1 MHITK
6 VSIHLNNLMDWTLFA
21 LRVGLATAAGLII
34 GLEREIQGKEAGLK
48 TNALVSLGAAIFIL
62 MSLEFEGD
70 KYVDITRV
78 LGQIVVGIGFIG
90 AGTILEKER
99 KVKGLTTA
107 ATIWCSAGTGCL
119 AGFGM
124 YTELAIVSGIIL
136 TINLIFG
143 YIKHKMKK
151 KAKKEDEKNSD

>member
-1 MHITK
+1 M
-6 VSIHLNNLMDWTLFA
+6 NWELFA
-21 LRVGLATAAGLII
+21 LRATLATIAGLII

-48 TNALVSLGAAIFIL
+48 TNALVALGSALFIL
-62 MSLEFEGD
+62 MSLDFEGD

-90 AGTILEKER
+90 AGTILEKQR

-107 ATIWCSAGTGCL
+107 ATVWCSAASGCL

-124 YTELAIVSGIIL
+124 YTELGIVSGIIL
-136 TINLIFG
+136 IINLVFG
-143 YIKHKMKK
+143 YIEHKMKK
-151 KAKKEDEKNSD
+151 KAKEEENDEEEDD

>member
-1 MHITK
+1 
-6 VSIHLNNLMDWTLFA
+6 MDWTLFA
-21 LRVGLATAAGLII
+21 LRVCLATVAGLII

-48 TNALVSLGAAIFIL
+48 TNALVSLGAAIFVL

-90 AGTILEKER
+90 AGTILQKGA

-107 ATIWCSAGTGCL
+107 ATIWCSAGAGCL
-119 AGFGM
+119 AGFGL
-124 YTELAIVSGIIL
+124 YTELAIIAGIIL
-136 TINLIFG
+136 TINLVFG
-143 YIKHKMKK
+143 YIEHKMIKK
-151 KAKKEDEKNSD
+151 KKKENQD

>member
-1 MHITK
+1 M
-6 VSIHLNNLMDWTLFA
+6 NWELFA
-21 LRVGLATAAGLII
+21 LRATLATIAGLII

-48 TNALVSLGAAIFIL
+48 TNALVALGSALFIL
-62 MSLEFEGD
+62 MSLDFEGD

-90 AGTILEKER
+90 AGTILEKQR

-107 ATIWCSAGTGCL
+107 ATVWCSAASGCL

-124 YTELAIVSGIIL
+124 YTELGIVSGIIL
-136 TINLIFG
+136 IINLVFG
-143 YIKHKMKK
+143 YIEHKMKK
-151 KAKKEDEKNSD
+151 KAKEEENNEDEED

>member
-1 MHITK
+1 
-6 VSIHLNNLMDWTLFA
+6 MDWTLFA

-143 YIKHKMKK
+143 YIEHKMKK
-151 KAKKEDEKNSD
+151 KAKKEDEKKFRLDYLSSIFE